1 MKNIKYLFFAFSI
14 AFIGCSD
21 LEEEPIGQL
30 TPDGFYTSNT
40 AVQSTING
48 AYGLMGEEA
57 FWGRKLS
64 LPLMVRG
71 DLARIGINTSQR
83 RRDHDEFTVSDDNG
97 MIIEYWPRAYQVIAT
112 CNQAIAGSESV
123 GSSPETLNPIIAQAY
138 FVRAYV
144 YYHLVRLHG
153 DIPYL
158 DTPVTDLSAA
168 SSIAKTSEADVY
180 QNIINDLMFAEQW
193 LPNTQPTRA
202 LPSKATAMAYLASV
216 YLTRGE
222 YPMAAVKAQ
231 DIIRDEA
238 LFDLELEDDF
248 ADLWDFSKQ
257 QSSKEPLF
265 SLDFN
270 GFRDGDFGQ
279 DYMPA
284 LTGIRD
290 NITPNG
296 EGWSVI
302 MSNEAFYNAWP
313 SDDYRRDVS
322 FVTESMFLVNG
333 IPTMLPY
340 QTWSTADSR
349 NLAEPFIAKY
359 NRNIGTTSNSNGR
372 GSELNYAQ
380 MRYAE
385 VLLIAAEA
393 LNEAG
398 PSAIAEGYL
407 NRVRARARNAGG
419 STRSTPLSIN
429 GLSQDDFRDAV
440 LTERTY
446 ELAFEFK
453 RWYDI
458 KRRNLGN
465 EVFSGPNAF
474 EERPNF
480 DPSRDYLLPLPAD
493 EIARNPNLLPNNP
506 GY

>member
-1 MKNIKYLFFAFSI
+1 MKTFKYYVLAAGLAFL
-14 AFIGCSD
+14 GCSD
-21 LEEEPIGQL
+21 LEEEPIGRL
-30 TPDGFYTSNT
+30 SPNGFYSTPKD
-40 AVQSTING
+40 VQTTVNG
-48 AYGLMGEEA
+48 AYGLMAEEA

-71 DLARIGINTSQR
+71 DLARIGINTAQR
-83 RRDHDEFTVSDDNG
+83 RLDHDEFTVSDDNG
-97 MIIEYWPRAYQVIAT
+97 MITEYWPRAYQIIAT
-112 CNQAIAGSESV
+112 CNQAIAGAESV
-123 GSSPETLNPIIAQAY
+123 SAEADVLNAITAQAY

-158 DTPVTDLSAA
+158 DEPVSNLEEA
-168 SSIAKTSEADVY
+168 SSISKTPAAEVY
-180 QNIINDLMFAEQW
+180 QNIITDLQYAEQW
-193 LPNTQPTRA
+193 LPDTQSTRA
-202 LPSKATAMAYLASV
+202 LPSKASAMAYLASV
-216 YLTRGE
+216 YLTLGE
-222 YPMAAVKAQ
+222 YPMAASKAQ
-231 DIIRDEA
+231 EVINNEGR
-238 LFDLELEDDF
+238 FDLALEDDF

-257 QSSKEPLF
+257 QASREPLF
-265 SLDFN
+265 AFDFN
-270 GFRDGDFGQ
+270 GFRDGNFGQ
-279 DYMPA
+279 DYMPP

-290 NITPNG
+290 NITPVG

-302 MSNEAFYNAWP
+302 MSNEEFYNAWP
-313 SDDYRRDVS
+313 SDDYRRDIS
-322 FVTESMFLVNG
+322 FVTESTFSVNG
-333 IPTMLPY
+333 TPTMLPY
-340 QTWSTADSR
+340 QNWSQADSR
-349 NLAEPFIAKY
+349 NLPEPFIAKY
-359 NRNIGTTSNSNGR
+359 NRNLGNTSNGNGR

-398 PSAIAEGYL
+398 PSPVAEGYL

-419 STRSTPLSIN
+419 VIRTAPLDIT

-458 KRRNLGN
+458 KRRQLGP
-465 EVFSGPNAF
+465 EVFSGPDAY
-474 EERPNF
+474 EQRPNF
-480 DPSRDYLLPLPAD
+480 DPNRDYLLPIPGD
-493 EIARNPNLLPNNP
+493 EIARNPNLGPNNP